1 MAFVNQCS
9 SDASRDLKKNKLFS
23 GESLRRE
30 TQNDLIV
37 ICEELLSVSN
47 FYGCHF

>member
-9 SDASRDLKKNKLFS
+9 SDASRDLKKKLFS
-23 GESLRRE
+23 AESLRRK

-47 FYGCHF
+47 LYGCHF